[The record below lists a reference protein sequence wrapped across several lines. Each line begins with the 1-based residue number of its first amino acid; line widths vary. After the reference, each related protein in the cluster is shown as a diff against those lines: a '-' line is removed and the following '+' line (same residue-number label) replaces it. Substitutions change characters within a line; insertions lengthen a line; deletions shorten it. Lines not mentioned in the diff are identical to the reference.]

1 MATDVKYCRK
11 CGTQVPKDSMFCPN
25 CGYEFPVTAA
35 SQPDTESKPRY
46 CRQCGKANAA
56 AAKFCLYCGYS
67 FDGAASAAREP
78 QYKAVQPGQMSGQS
92 VSGSTLPADT
102 SGKRKSSGRSG
113 KKVLMRLI
121 SLVLIL
127 AICFGGA
134 GYLWNRY
141 RNPEKLINRVQVFIP
156 NPTAPEAAVRV
167 QASLALQYYVVAR
180 LYLEK
185 LSQYDA
191 ENVDPEEF
199 KELVDLTVTA
209 FENADKMSAGLLR
222 SVNYWMETDDVREQ
236 PEIRV
241 TQEADGNESFIDIFF
256 HKVFAKNEPASQVTA
271 QQIVDAFDK
280 AKYGQK
286 VQAVADLL
294 GTDAKHAYAQLK
306 MAQASLEGAAAMEV
320 AKQADNCVKVAT
332 TLKTAGTVAGLVI
345 AAAPV
350 ATGAIATMATGE
362 VIATGGAIVM
372 GGINSAVEVTSTSA
386 MLYCGTEDNIV
397 TKSAEKFQNSGLMKT
412 ANLVVN
418 IAGVGYNI
426 KNMAQN
432 MGKLMDQA
440 DKIDDY
446 EKLLVSMSTNN
457 GKEASDLFGLLS
469 FGLSSIDL
477 NDDRLVSM
485 TPSYIDNG
493 LLIDIADTMTGVDPL
508 QKAAMKKL
516 LEEAGYSKS
525 QSEAVVTTA
534 TEMMESG
541 AKPVSAP
548 DDPAPI
554 VPPEEI
560 ERILKE
566 NEFLAPD
573 NSAFDP
579 DAFISLTDSFMETI
593 SEYIVTGPLPTPS
606 GNGQTDSGTPFD
618 GDLPVWINGF
628 WVARMDDGR
637 VGANNGNS
645 YKFEIINDH
654 LLRYQKVTVIENG
667 RTGEPFGSLA
677 SKVWE
682 REYTVDPRTGA
693 VLIPVTAVPTSD
705 GGTGYLEA
713 LKVPVSADSDT
724 IYGFTQFPKE
734 LPDAHF
740 GSPEERVYTY
750 VRRDDLWPEFVYP
763 ES

>member
-1 MATDVKYCRK
+1 M
-11 CGTQVPKDSMFCPN
+11 
-25 CGYEFPVTAA
+25 
-35 SQPDTESKPRY
+35 
-46 CRQCGKANAA
+46 
-56 AAKFCLYCGYS
+56 
-67 FDGAASAAREP
+67 
-78 QYKAVQPGQMSGQS
+78 
-92 VSGSTLPADT
+92 
-102 SGKRKSSGRSG
+102 
-113 KKVLMRLI
+113 
-121 SLVLIL
+121 
-127 AICFGGA
+127 
-134 GYLWNRY
+134 
-141 RNPEKLINRVQVFIP
+141 
-156 NPTAPEAAVRV
+156 

-191 ENVDPEEF
+191 ENVDLEEF

-209 FENADKMSAGLLR
+209 FENADKMSAGLMR

-241 TQEADGNESFIDIFF
+241 IQEADGNESFIDIFF
-256 HKVFAKNEPASQVTA
+256 HKVFAKNESASQVTA

-306 MAQASLEGAAAMEV
+306 MAQASLEGAEAMQVVEK
-320 AKQADNCVKVAT
+320 AETCIRVAT

-372 GGINSAVEVTSTSA
+372 GGINSAVEVTSTGA
-386 MLYCGTEDNIV
+386 MLYYGTDENVISQ
-397 TKSAEKFQNSGLMKT
+397 SAEKFQNSDLMQT
-412 ANLVVN
+412 ANLLVN
-418 IAGVGYNI
+418 VAGVGYNI

-446 EKLLVSMSTNN
+446 EKLLVSLSANE

-469 FGLSSIDL
+469 FGLSSINL
-477 NDDRLVSM
+477 NDDRMVST
-485 TPSYIDNG
+485 TPTVTDTG

-525 QSEAVVTTA
+525 QSEAVVATA

-541 AKPVSAP
+541 AKPVSVS
-548 DDPAPI
+548 DDAAPI

-606 GNGQTDSGTPFD
+606 GSGQTDSGTPSD

-628 WVARMDDGR
+628 WTSYMDDGR
-637 VGANNGNS
+637 LGGSGGIS
-645 YKFEIINDH
+645 YRFEVIDDHIIRFQRV
-654 LLRYQKVTVIENG
+654 LVIEIKA
-667 RTGEPFGSLA
+667 GEPKMIVD
-677 SKVWE
+677 SKVWD
-682 REYTVDPRTGA
+682 REYTVDSKTGA
-693 VLIPVTAVPTSD
+693 VLIPVTAVPISD
-705 GGTGYLEA
+705 GETGYLGP
-713 LKVPVSADSDT
+713 LKVPVATDNDK
-724 IYGFTQFPKE
+724 IYGLTMYPKE
-734 LPDAHF
+734 LPNKIFAEGEIVF
-740 GSPEERVYTY
+740 TLY
-750 VRRDDLWPEFVYP
+750 VRRDDLWPEFV
-763 ES
+763 ESGS